1 MNFGMILRRSARIF
15 PRKVAVRFDDRELTY
30 AQLHERACRLT
41 NALLGLGVQPGD
53 RVCTLGDNSLESM
66 EEICGLALGG
76 FVRSPMYMQNPVD
89 VQLYMLDSV
98 QASAFIV
105 QDTCWDEIR
114 PRIGEAP
121 SVKHVLVKGDGY
133 EELVSTASA
142 TDPMIPV
149 GADDIHQVRWSGGTT
164 GMPKGIVHTTA
175 AWLGMAS
182 ELALALRGFDD
193 SDINLVAS
201 PLSHAAVL
209 MGWPLIAVGATQVV
223 MAAFDPGRFLE
234 LVERERATCTFLAP
248 TMIQLA
254 VNHPDAQKRDLSSLR
269 FVFYAAAP
277 IAERT
282 LLDAMNVWGNINWQL
297 YGQSEVLPVTVMTP
311 QHHVPG
317 SGWLRSAGRPTPNA
331 FVKILD
337 DDENEL
343 PVGEVGEICCWSPGN
358 MLEIWGNPEATA
370 ERFTSDGFIRTR
382 DLGYMDADGFVYLS
396 DRKEDMII
404 SGGFNI
410 WPAEVENALYAH
422 PAVLEAMVIGVPHG
436 KWGETPL
443 GVVVLRDGHSATE
456 DELIDWCRE
465 QIGSVKKPTR
475 IEFRTDALPKTSVG
489 KLLRRVV
496 RDPYWEGHDRRI
508 AGA

>member
-1 MNFGMILRRSARIF
+1 MHDL
-15 PRKVAVRFDDRELTY
+15 
-30 AQLHERACRLT
+30 
-41 NALLGLGVQPGD
+41 
-53 RVCTLGDNSLESM
+53 
-66 EEICGLALGG
+66 
-76 FVRSPMYMQNPVD
+76 
-89 VQLYMLDSV
+89 
-98 QASAFIV
+98 
-105 QDTCWDEIR
+105 
-114 PRIGEAP
+114 
-121 SVKHVLVKGDGY
+121 
-133 EELVSTASA
+133 
-142 TDPMIPV
+142 
-149 GADDIHQVRWSGGTT
+149 HQVRWSGGTT
-164 GMPKGIVHTTA
+164 GRPKGIVHTTA
-175 AWLGMAS
+175 GWLAMAN

-193 SDINLVAS
+193 RDINLVAS

-223 MAAFDPGRFLE
+223 MPAFDPGRFLE

-248 TMIQLA
+248 TMVQVA
-254 VNHPDAQKRDLSSLR
+254 VNHPDARKRDLGSLR

-282 LLDAMNVWGNINWQL
+282 LLDAMKVWGNINWQL

-311 QHHVPG
+311 EHHVPG
-317 SGWLRSAGRPTPNA
+317 SPWLRSAGRPTPNA

-337 DDENEL
+337 DDEHEL

-358 MLEIWGNPEATA
+358 MLEIWGNPEVTA

-422 PAVLEAMVIGVPHG
+422 PAVLEAMVIGVPHE

-443 GVVVLRDGHSATE
+443 GVVVLRDGHRATE
-456 DELIDWCRE
+456 DELIGWCRQ

-475 IEFRTDALPKTSVG
+475 IEFRTEALPKSPVG

-496 RDPYWEGHDRRI
+496 RDPYWEGLDRRI